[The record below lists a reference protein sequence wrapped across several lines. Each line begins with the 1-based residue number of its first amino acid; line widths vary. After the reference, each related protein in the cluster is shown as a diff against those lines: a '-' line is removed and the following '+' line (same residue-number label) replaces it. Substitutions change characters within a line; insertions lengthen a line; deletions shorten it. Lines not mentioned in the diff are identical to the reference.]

1 MKRQI
6 YVSKPKL
13 FSIVDPKILAK
24 NRSKDKK
31 KMEQMMWEGAKDMGL
46 ETVLSDRCW

>member
-1 MKRQI
+1 MFDETTNIRVK
-6 YVSKPKL
+6 
-13 FSIVDPKILAK
+13 VDPKILAK

-46 ETVLSDRCW
+46 ETVLSDRGW